1 MIFFFQLILLAIGIF
16 VDNQY
21 AKYIP
26 LALPIVYI
34 FIIGPGTFTGTRL
47 VNKNQLTAA
56 LSQNWVNAEDLAKY
70 MKKFWV
76 ALEYSWSGR
85 ARQNNCV
92 TLSFTS
98 LGLSLWY
105 YLSGNS
111 GIAALGLMC
120 GIVLHIMAIRVN
132 RPLSIYFDRT
142 ARFSNNSGIRNEWL
156 LAAMSMV
163 AFSELFEDVK
173 KFSYMKNEVLSDEAA
188 RQAVNIYRLK
198 KF

>member
-16 VDNQY
+16 FDNQY

-120 GIVLHIMAIRVN
+120 GIVLHIMATRVN

-163 AFSELFEDVK
+163 AFSE
-173 KFSYMKNEVLSDEAA
+173 
-188 RQAVNIYRLK
+188 
-198 KF
+198 